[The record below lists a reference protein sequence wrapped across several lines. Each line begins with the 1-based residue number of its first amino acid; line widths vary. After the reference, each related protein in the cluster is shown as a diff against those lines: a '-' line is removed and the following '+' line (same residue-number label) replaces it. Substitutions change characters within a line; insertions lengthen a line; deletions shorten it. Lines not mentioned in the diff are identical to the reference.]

1 MKEPSA
7 HKVWFTFAISIFFL
21 FIIDLTFASPKFD
34 PNILKRIDT
43 LVEEAIAKKRT
54 PSAVVVIGTADKIL
68 FAKAYGNLTYD
79 NDSPPATLDTI
90 YDLASVSK
98 AVGTTTATMLL
109 VEEGK
114 LSLDDPVSKYLPA
127 WNTDD
132 KKNIKV
138 RHLLC
143 HISGLPA
150 YTNAAK
156 TEEQRKQGESK
167 AEALI
172 RRIASLPLEYKTG
185 EGWKYS
191 CLNFITLA
199 RINEEAAGMSQETFL
214 RRRLFVPLGML
225 HTGYYLSAK
234 KKAIAAP
241 TVGKPNFRQG
251 VVHDPLA
258 NYYESEGWRC
268 CGNAGLFS
276 SANDLSKFCQMIL
289 SGGQWKGRRIL
300 SPETINLLGISQVPD
315 KVGRV
320 FGLGWGL
327 SRSYPYATSLNQG
340 PGKSVLSHSGYTG
353 TWIRIDQLAGT
364 FIIILTNRVYPDDT
378 SQGAGIQREITKIVV
393 ENDPIYRNLLD
404 LKKQ

>member
-1 MKEPSA
+1 MKESC
-7 HKVWFTFAISIFFL
+7 KNKLLVSFVIFLGLMDFAL
-21 FIIDLTFASPKFD
+21 AAPVFD
-34 PNILKRIDT
+34 ARILQRIDT
-43 LVEEAIAKKRT
+43 MAEEAIAKHRT
-54 PSAVVVIGTADKIL
+54 PSVVIVIGTADKTL
-68 FAKAYGNLTYD
+68 FAKAYGHLTYD
-79 NDSPPATLDTI
+79 DDSPKATLDTI

-98 AVGTTTATMLL
+98 AVGTATATMLL
-109 VEEGK
+109 FQDGK
-114 LSLDDPVSKYLPA
+114 LNLDDPVSKYLSS

-132 KKNIKV
+132 KKDIKV

-143 HISGLPA
+143 HTSGLPA
-150 YTNAAK
+150 YTNVAK
-156 TEEQRKQGESK
+156 TEEQRRQGEPKSD
-167 AEALI
+167 ALI
-172 RRIASLPLEYKTG
+172 RRIASLPLEYKPG

-199 RINEEAAGMSQETFL
+199 RINEEVAGMSQETFL

-225 HTGYYLSAK
+225 HTGYYLSEK
-234 KKAIAAP
+234 KKSLAAP
-241 TVGKPNFRQG
+241 TIGKPNFRQG

-258 NYYESEGWRC
+258 NYYESDGWRC

-289 SGGQWKGRRIL
+289 SGGKWNGRQIL
-300 SPETINLLGISQVPD
+300 TPSTIRLLGTNQVPE
-315 KVGRV
+315 KVGRI

-340 PGKSVLSHSGYTG
+340 PDKAVLSHSGYTG

-378 SQGAGIQREITKIVV
+378 SQGAGIQREITKIVI
-393 ENDPIYRNLLD
+393 ENYPFYKNTPAR
-404 LKKQ
+404 